1 MDYDLEY
8 GARFEQTF
16 GGEFTD
22 PEAGTFDDYGFQ
34 LGDLTVHNLT
44 GEEFSKF
51 VCSAMNH
58 LMLNGHR
65 FEFVKTGEI
74 DLPLQMQ
81 TVTPERYG

>member
-1 MDYDLEY
+1 MDYELKDDD
-8 GARFEQTF
+8 RFEQTF
-16 GGEFTD
+16 GGESYID
-22 PEAGTFDDYGFQ
+22 GWHVDDYGFQ
-34 LGDLTVHNLT
+34 LGDLTVDNLT
-44 GEEFSKF
+44 GVEFSRF

-81 TVTPERYG
+81 TVTPNQ